1 LMEWRKCRAQ
11 VEKMGRETKTGSL
24 MCPECEGTGF
34 LQSRNYER
42 DGRRVLQNPRWER
55 CSFCIGDG
63 KFPFKTLVALQVDQ
77 GMDELEWKIDDIDE
91 SAFLGLKFDVSA
103 SRWSTVE
110 DVLVR

>member
-1 LMEWRKCRAQ
+1 
-11 VEKMGRETKTGSL
+11 MGRETKTGSL